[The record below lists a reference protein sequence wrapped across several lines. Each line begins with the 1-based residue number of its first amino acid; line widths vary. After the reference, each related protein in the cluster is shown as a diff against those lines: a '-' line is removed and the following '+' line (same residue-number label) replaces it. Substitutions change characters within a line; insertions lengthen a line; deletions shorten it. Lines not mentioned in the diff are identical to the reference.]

1 MYIPDS
7 SMAQKA
13 LVGLEPA
20 RRELAEHFANRIG
33 LLPPETLNDEKRIKH
48 EMLLELQGRFSPE
61 EAARISFTYADVIV
75 SIALSV
81 VRDRHEAVRK
91 AKRLSLIVNIVV
103 GVLVSVAIISLYML
117 LTQEPVK
124 PVRPAEKAE
133 AKALPPA
140 R

>member
-13 LVGLEPA
+13 LDGLEPA

-81 VRDRHEAVRK
+81 VRDRHEALRK
-91 AKRLSLIVNIVV
+91 AQRMSLAFHIFL
-103 GVLVSVAIISLYML
+103 GVLVSVAIVALVL
-117 LTQEPVK
+117 FFTQEPAK
-124 PVRPAEKAE
+124 PVRSAEKAE
-133 AKALPPA
+133 TKAVAPT